1 MKRFTVLALLFLSV
15 SVVRADE
22 PPPPALT
29 VSQARVLLN
38 VLNQA
43 VLNIRG
49 VDLPLYL
56 DAVNALSAVAMDKKS
71 Q

>member
-1 MKRFTVLALLFLSV
+1 MRAIFIAVLLLTALA
-15 SVVRADE
+15 VRADE
-22 PPPPALT
+22 PPSPMLT

-43 VLNIRG
+43 MLNIRG
-49 VDLPLYL
+49 IDLPLYL
-56 DAVNALSAVAMDKKS
+56 DAVNALSAIAAERKV

>member
-1 MKRFTVLALLFLSV
+1 MRVVLLVVLLLV
-15 SVVRADE
+15 SLAVRADE
-22 PPPPALT
+22 PGSPALT

-43 VLNIRG
+43 MLNIRG

-56 DAVNALSAVAMDKKS
+56 DAVNALSAIAMDKKG